1 MSVTAIFKIIEKIM
15 DLLFYFINKKEV
27 KEREENREKLKE
39 DSVAWFNDRYSSGVQ
54 PDESTDTKTKRT
66 DGE

>member
-54 PDESTDTKTKRT
+54 PDEPTDTKTKRT